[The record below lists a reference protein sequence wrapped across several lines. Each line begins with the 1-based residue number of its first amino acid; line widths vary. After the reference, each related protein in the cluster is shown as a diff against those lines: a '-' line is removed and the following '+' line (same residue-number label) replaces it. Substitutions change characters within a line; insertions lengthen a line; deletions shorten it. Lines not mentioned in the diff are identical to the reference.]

1 MSTPRTA
8 IDAAAIE
15 TKVMVRRLTSRDA
28 MLKRKTDRT
37 DRASSNCATVP
48 RLPGEG
54 KDVLVQNLSAY
65 QRPPSGT
72 CPSPQLYV
80 LELQCN

>member
-1 MSTPRTA
+1 MRGAMSQRKRTRQTGL
-8 IDAAAIE
+8 AA
-15 TKVMVRRLTSRDA
+15 T
-28 MLKRKTDRT
+28 
-37 DRASSNCATVP
+37 ATVP

-72 CPSPQLYV
+72 CPSPQQYV
-80 LELQCN
+80 LELQCD